1 MNRKLLALLTMI
13 LSGLL
18 VIAGTGVASASPQR
32 IEAAEV
38 TGAPAAII
46 ILVILALIVIG
57 IIAVVRFVVRKG
69 KDAL

>member
-1 MNRKLLALLTMI
+1 MKRNLIAVLMGLA
-13 LSGLL
+13 SGLL
-18 VIAGTGVASASPQR
+18 IMASPGVASASPAR
-32 IEAAEV
+32 IEAAKV
-38 TGAPAAII
+38 TGAPALII